1 LDAGDQAAARA
12 EGLIMDT
19 LPERPAK
26 PVALETARF
35 RADFQ
40 GRLQALRDAARDWG
54 VQPDHPEGVFVS
66 AMIATQAGFGELAL
80 ALAEELHG
88 VVYDAR
94 ATAEE
99 ELARQRVITHR
110 TKLAL
115 DDARGAVQNLEL
127 EKERVTA
134 QLVDR
139 IVPDMIRGTREAL
152 VIHARRRSLDAEIG
166 RLIGVGALML
176 GLVLFG
182 YVWATWSD
190 WGSARRIEAI
200 GMAIERCQV
209 TSTWTDDQ
217 GHRLC
222 EMSDFAEQ

>member
-1 LDAGDQAAARA
+1 VDAGDQATARP
-12 EGLIMDT
+12 EELIMDT

-80 ALAEELHG
+80 ALAEELHE
-88 VVYDAR
+88 VVREAR
-94 ATAEE
+94 ATAED

-115 DDARGAVQNLEL
+115 DEARGAIENLEL
-127 EKERVTA
+127 EKEKVTA
-134 QLVDR
+134 RLVDR

-152 VIHARRRSLDAEIG
+152 VIHARRRSLDAELG
-166 RLIGVGALML
+166 RLVGVGVIMVA
-176 GLVLFG
+176 LVLVG
-182 YVWATWSD
+182 YGWGTWSD
-190 WGSARRIEAI
+190 WGLTRRVETI
-200 GMAIERCQV
+200 GMGIERCQV
-209 TSTWTDDQ
+209 TSKWTDDQ

-222 EMSDFAEQ
+222 ELSDFVRQ